1 MVVYALL
8 SWNDPHVVIHVRRSG
23 ELVKRLECRGPSNH
37 LQKIPIKK
45 KNRGHEARSFAA
57 ADGSLS
63 LLYVEPR
70 HGQKAYVKQRKVHH
84 QERKK
89 RVFDC

>member
-37 LQKIPIKK
+37 LQKIPVKK
-45 KNRGHEARSFAA
+45 KKTEATRQEVLPQRMVLFPYCTSSRGT
-57 ADGSLS
+57 DK
-63 LLYVEPR
+63 R
-70 HGQKAYVKQRKVHH
+70 HT
-84 QERKK
+84 
-89 RVFDC
+89 